1 MTATPVTG
9 ARGTGTRVSGVGG
22 TGAPVSGARG
32 TGTRVSGAPVTDAP
46 PVAPASLRPVADGVY
61 AFVQPDGGWC
71 LNNAG
76 LVVGEERSVLVDT
89 AATQARTRRLRAEVE
104 RLVPDGP
111 DYVVNTHFHGDHT
124 FGNGQFAPRSV
135 IVAHEGCRA
144 DTAEAG
150 LGLRH
155 LWPDVEWGE
164 TPLTLPSLT
173 FRDTLTVHAGN
184 LRIELLHVG
193 PAHTANDVVVWV
205 PERSVLFTGDVV
217 WSGVTPYVLMGSISG
232 SLRALDRLRA
242 LGAETVVPGHG
253 PVGGAE
259 LLDATEA
266 YLRWVREL
274 AENGVRRRLSP
285 LRAAEEA
292 DLGAFARLVDSERL
306 VGNLHRAYAELEGL
320 APGARIDV
328 LASFK
333 EMVAYHGGLPACHA

>member
-1 MTATPVTG
+1 MTA
-9 ARGTGTRVSGVGG
+9 S
-22 TGAPVSGARG
+22 
-32 TGTRVSGAPVTDAP
+32 
-46 PVAPASLRPVADGVY
+46 ASLEAVAEAVY

-76 LVVGEERSVLVDT
+76 LIIGSGHGVLVDT
-89 AATQARTRRLRAEVE
+89 AATETRARRLRTEVE
-104 RLVPDGP
+104 RLLPGGP
-111 DYVVNTHFHGDHT
+111 DFVVNTHFHGDHT

-150 LGLRH
+150 LGLRG
-155 LWPDVEWGE
+155 LWPHVEWGE

-173 FRDTLTVHAGN
+173 FRDTLTVHAGG
-184 LRIELLHVG
+184 LRVELLHVG

-232 SLRALDRLRA
+232 SLEALARLRA
-242 LGAETVVPGHG
+242 LGATTVVPGHG

-259 LLDATEA
+259 LLDETES
-266 YLRWVREL
+266 YLRWLLERARE
-274 AENGVRRRLSP
+274 GVRKGLTP

-292 DLGAFARLVDSERL
+292 DLGAFAKLVDSERL
-306 VGNLHRAYAELEGL
+306 VGNLHRAYAELDGL

-333 EMVAYHGGLPACHA
+333 EMVAFHGGLPACHA